1 MNVDNVLGDVMG
13 GESYYDP
20 TEDKPNVIVPEGDF
34 YAHAKDY
41 TVKED
46 VVIRGRHLAD
56 IYNITFKLAE
66 ENSDKDF

>member
-20 TEDKPNVIVPEGDF
+20 TEDKPSVIVPEGDF
-34 YAHAKDY
+34 YAHVKDY

-46 VVIRGRHLAD
+46 VVIRGTVKRNKHPVS
-56 IYNITFKLAE
+56 TV
-66 ENSDKDF
+66 